1 MRAADYL
8 MQRLAEAG
16 ATDVFL
22 LPGGGAMFL
31 NDALVCEKRL
41 NPVPCHHEQACGI
54 AAEAHGRVRET
65 FGVCMVTTGPGAT
78 NAVTPVAGAWIES
91 IPLLVISGQVK
102 RPDLLAGRPLRQG
115 GVQEVDIVPVVRSI
129 TKYAVTIDDPQQIR
143 YHLER
148 ALYEMQSGRAGPV
161 WLDVPLDV
169 QAATVDPEKLPG
181 FTPPAAPAGTDLDT
195 ATSDVLALLAAAERP
210 LILAGHGVR
219 LAGGARALLAAA
231 ERLQVPVATTWN
243 ALDMIPADH
252 PLCAGRPGVVALRP
266 GNFAVQNC
274 DLLIAIGS
282 RLDNIITAYN
292 PRGFARAA
300 KKVVIDV
307 DRNEIDKLDMDIAL
321 GITADAADFLAALAK
336 QPVPAQPA
344 RADWLARI
352 ADWKARYPVND
363 GQPFPASGA
372 IDHYHFVSALSAAIP
387 PDTLVTTGSS
397 GLAVEVFYTVFHN
410 KPGQRVFLT
419 SGLGSM
425 GYGLPA
431 AIGACFANGK
441 KPMVAVESDGS
452 LQLNLQE
459 LATLRAQNLPICLVV
474 MNNGGYASIRN
485 TQRNY
490 FASRHVGTGPEA
502 GLLLPD
508 LEQVAATYGLPFK
521 RITDAAELAP
531 ILNEVAG
538 RPQAMIVDVQL
549 TPDETLAPKCAA
561 LPQADGSML
570 SMPLEDM
577 SPLLP
582 LEELEAQMI
591 VPLLPQSRAARP
603 TTA

>member
-1 MRAADYL
+1 M
-8 MQRLAEAG
+8 
-16 ATDVFL
+16 
-22 LPGGGAMFL
+22 
-31 NDALVCEKRL
+31 
-41 NPVPCHHEQACGI
+41 
-54 AAEAHGRVRET
+54 VRH
-65 FGVCMVTTGPGAT
+65 
-78 NAVTPVAGAWIES
+78 
-91 IPLLVISGQVK
+91 
-102 RPDLLAGRPLRQG
+102 
-115 GVQEVDIVPVVRSI
+115 I

-148 ALYEMQSGRAGPV
+148 ALFEMRNGRAGPV

-169 QAATVDPEKLPG
+169 QAAAVDPEKLPK
-181 FTPPAAPAGTDLDT
+181 FTPPETPANTNLATAAKDT
-195 ATSDVLALLAAAERP
+195 LALLANAQRP

-219 LAGGARALLAAA
+219 LAGGARALLTAA

-243 ALDMIPADH
+243 ALDIIPAEH

-274 DLLIAIGS
+274 DLLIAIGC

-300 KKVVIDV
+300 KKIVIDV
-307 DRNEIDKLDMDIAL
+307 DQNEIDKLDMDVSL
-321 GITADAADFLAALAK
+321 GITADAAAFLAALEV
-336 QPVPAQPA
+336 QPLPPQPA
-344 RADWLARI
+344 RTTWLARI

-363 GQPFPASGA
+363 GKPFTASGA
-372 IDHYHFVSALSAAIP
+372 IDHYHFVSALSEAIP
-387 PDTLVTTGSS
+387 PGTLVATGSS
-397 GLAVEVFYTVFHN
+397 GLAVEVFYTVFRN

-441 KPMVAVESDGS
+441 KPMIAVESDGS

-459 LATLRAQNLPICLVV
+459 LATLRAQNLPICLIV

-490 FASRHVGTGPEA
+490 FAGRHVGTGPEA
-502 GLLLPD
+502 GLLLPN
-508 LEQVAATYGLPFK
+508 LEQIAATYGLPFR
-521 RITDAAELAP
+521 RITDAADLAP
-531 ILNEVAG
+531 VLNEVAG
-538 RPQAMIVDVQL
+538 HPRAMIVDVQL
-549 TPDETLAPKCAA
+549 TPNETLAPKCAA

-582 LEELEAQMI
+582 LAELEAQMLI
-591 VPLLPQSRAARP
+591 PLAEASTNARY
-603 TTA
+603 ANG